1 MANKFVPWI
10 DEVKPGT
17 TTQEQSVFAEDSQR
31 VNGFVAGD
39 PASAIRV
46 NSALRQANVVVAALM
61 QFADELETL
70 PDLDLNSSVA
80 NIANALKAS
89 IITPIE
95 THLSN
100 LDDEVAALSGGS
112 STLGQSKV
120 VAQVT
125 AIDTSTTYKTR
136 TLTMDGLTSYSQL
149 VGKRIRVEIPSAPAG
164 TTYFHFQ
171 TDASTVNINGLGA
184 LPLYFR
190 IGGTLIQGASNNTAG
205 NQIIA
210 SGSNVTG
217 FPRPTWYELLY
228 VPDGGG
234 RFECTELISHM
245 ASSVYD
251 GLMSSSNYRKLA
263 NIDTSK
269 LNDLPAS
276 RWTGRERCD
285 PNYGVDVSSYFDRD
299 GMYLVTLELMNNGST
314 ATYASVW
321 MLYTADAGAAT
332 ADIPAMKGSPVNA
345 GAENLLVT
353 GRVIIDGG
361 YRMKIWGTGAFDPAT
376 GQEDTSQD
384 PSYALQDSYVTG
396 IYFLCGM

>member
-10 DEVKPGT
+10 DEVEPGT

-61 QFADELETL
+61 QLADELETL

-100 LDDEVAALSGGS
+100 LDDEVAA
-112 STLGQSKV
+112 
-120 VAQVT
+120 QVT
-125 AIDTSTTYKTR
+125 AIDTSTTYATR

-171 TDASTVNINGLGA
+171 TSASTVNINGLGA

-234 RFECTELISHM
+234 RFECTELISRM

-263 NIDTSK
+263 DIDTSK

-285 PNYGVDVSSYFDRD
+285 PDYGVDVSSYFDRD

-321 MLYTADAGAAT
+321 MLYTTAALTT

-353 GRVIIDGG
+353 GRVIIDGD
-361 YRMKIWGTGAFDPAT
+361 YQMKIWGTGAFDPAT
-376 GQEDTSQD
+376 GQEDTAQD